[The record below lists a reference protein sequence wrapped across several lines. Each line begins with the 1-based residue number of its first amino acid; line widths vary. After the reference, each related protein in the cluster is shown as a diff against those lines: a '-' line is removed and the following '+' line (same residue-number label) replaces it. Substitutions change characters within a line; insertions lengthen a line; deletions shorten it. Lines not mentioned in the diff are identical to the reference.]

1 MRVLAIVVVFN
12 IIVVLERRFKKKG
25 AKNTSSYDTQNLE
38 PKKHRILLNS
48 TKIHTQLLKPC
59 ENKWEEIININ
70 KYPDRDWENEIAE
83 TLNWFRFT
91 RLSSAY
97 GLNEHNQK
105 VYSCRL
111 KKKRKRPETNE
122 HRSIL
127 WYIFKKKIL
136 KFIH

>member
-1 MRVLAIVVVFN
+1 MRVLAIVVVVN
-12 IIVVLERRFKKKG
+12 IIVVLERRFKKKE

-111 KKKRKRPETNE
+111 KKKTKATRNKRT
-122 HRSIL
+122 SINFVI
-127 WYIFKKKIL
+127 YFQKKIT
-136 KFIH
+136 